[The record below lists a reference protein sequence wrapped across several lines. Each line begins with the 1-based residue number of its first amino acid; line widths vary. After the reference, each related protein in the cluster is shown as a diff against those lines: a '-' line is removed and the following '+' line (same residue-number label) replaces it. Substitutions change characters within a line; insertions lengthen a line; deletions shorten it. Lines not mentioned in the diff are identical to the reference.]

1 MQRVVTLYQST
12 IGKKVLMAVTGAV
25 IFGYLVLHMFGN
37 LQIFL
42 GPGVINRY
50 AALLHDTPALLWAVR
65 IALLVAFPVHILMAV
80 QLNRINSRARPVGYG
95 NYKRHVSS
103 YAART
108 MMFSGPVLL
117 VFLLFHLAHLTL
129 GWNVVPSAFIEGDV
143 FANMVNGFSEGW
155 VAFFYVL
162 AAALVGLHM
171 VHGGWSMFQ
180 TLGVSHPRY
189 NGIVKEVAFVASV
202 VVAGGFALVPLAVFL
217 KLVGAV

>member
-12 IGKKVLMAVTGAV
+12 IGKKVIMAVSGAV
-25 IFGYLVLHMFGN
+25 IFGYLIAHMVGN
-37 LQIFL
+37 LQIVL
-42 GPGVINRY
+42 GPEVINKY
-50 AALLHDTPALLWAVR
+50 AALLHGTPALLWAVR

-80 QLNRINSRARPVGYG
+80 QLNRINSAARPVAYG
-95 NYKRHVSS
+95 TYKRHVSS

-117 VFLLFHLAHLTL
+117 LFLLFHLAHLTL
-129 GWNVVPSAFIEGDV
+129 GWNVVPTAFVEGNV
-143 FANMVNGFSEGW
+143 YNNMVTSLAVSW
-155 VAFFYVL
+155 VALFYVV

-189 NGIVKEVAFVASV
+189 NGVLKEVAFVATI
-202 VVAGGFALVPLAVFL
+202 VVAGGFALVPIAVFL

>member
-12 IGKKVLMAVTGAV
+12 IGKKVLMAVSGAV

-42 GPGVINRY
+42 GPDAINRY
-50 AALLHDTPALLWAVR
+50 ALLLHEAPALLWAVR

-80 QLNRINSRARPVGYG
+80 QLNRINRQARPVEYAT
-95 NYKRHVSS
+95 YRRQVSS

-129 GWNVVPSAFIEGDV
+129 GWKVVPSAFVPGDV
-143 FANMVNGFSEGW
+143 YANMVNGFSVGW
-155 VAFFYVL
+155 VAFFY
-162 AAALVGLHM
+162 AFSAALVGLHM

-189 NGIVKEVAFVASV
+189 NGLVREVAFVASV
-202 VVAGGFALVPLAVFL
+202 VVAGGFALVPMAVFL
-217 KLVGAV
+217 KLVGAL